1 MSAFTGTT
9 GVGRWSFLPPSGQ
22 AKGTNAAEPNP
33 IPILDWRH
41 NMPDPNDD
49 VDPLDLLSEV
59 VIRPRDRPGL
69 EALVGRVWDT
79 RELAR
84 DFIVTGLIFPYI
96 VVRRKADDV
105 VGTLLMQNQ
114 PRFYFHFC
122 PQPEEK

>member
-1 MSAFTGTT
+1 
-9 GVGRWSFLPPSGQ
+9 
-22 AKGTNAAEPNP
+22 
-33 IPILDWRH
+33 
-41 NMPDPNDD
+41 MPDPNDD

-59 VIRPRDRPGL
+59 VIRPRDRAGL

-96 VVRRKADDV
+96 VVRRKTDEV

-114 PRFYFHFC
+114 PRFYFNFC
-122 PQPEEK
+122 PQPAQE